1 MGRWLGGV
9 FGNTKLASD
18 KQIDVTG
25 RYTISDQYYM
35 RQEGGWLPPGPGE
48 LESTAASSAKAI
60 YDSGNRTN
68 GVYWLKHGSNAAY
81 RAYCWIDANS
91 GGGYHLVGKIGSNN
105 PTGEWGWSGSYWN
118 TSSEG
123 NASNLETIND
133 NTGVN
138 RGYYQYTL
146 QTGFR
151 MALHSSV
158 PSAITNYLSESKSG
172 QVARYYF
179 NNQSSS
185 QNARSNFKSWLA
197 GAGNNF
203 DNGFNSNYDNCQ
215 ANCNSSGFHNSTNSS
230 NTKWGT
236 TGNNENDC
244 NSNDSCIGFG
254 GTASGCNLAA
264 GGQATHC
271 GSYSRFAIGYIFVQ

>member
-1 MGRWLGGV
+1 MGRWIGGV
-9 FGNTKLASD
+9 FGNTVGSD
-18 KQIDVTG
+18 TSQTNTTG
-25 RYTISDQYYM
+25 VFSMSHQYYM
-35 RQEGGWLPPGPGE
+35 IQENGWRPPGPGE

-81 RAYCWIDANS
+81 QTYCWIDANS

-105 PTGEWGWSGSYWN
+105 PTGEWGWSGTYWN
-118 TSSEG
+118 TSSEQ
-123 NASNLETIND
+123 NASNLQNIGD

-138 RGYYQYTL
+138 RGYYEYTL

-151 MALHSSV
+151 MALHSSA
-158 PSAITNYLSESKSG
+158 PSVISNYLTESKSG

-179 NNQSSS
+179 TNSGSS
-185 QNARSNFKSWLA
+185 QNGRSDFKSWLS
-197 GAGNNF
+197 GAGL
-203 DNGFNSNYDNCQ
+203 DNGFNSNYDSAQ
-215 ANCNSSGFHNSTNSS
+215 QNCNATGFHNSTASS

-254 GTASGCNLAA
+254 GTANGCNMAA
-264 GGQATHC
+264 GGEMTHPANLD
-271 GSYSRFAIGYIFVQ
+271 RFGIGYIFVQ

>member
-48 LESTAASSAKAI
+48 DVSTAASSAKAI

-68 GVYWLKHGSNAAY
+68 GVYWLKHGNGTAY
-81 RAYCWIDANS
+81 RNYCWIDANS
-91 GGGYHLVGKIGSNN
+91 GGGYMLVGKIDSGN
-105 PTGEWGWSGSYWN
+105 PSAWRWSGGNWN
-118 TSSEG
+118 SGS
-123 NASNLETIND
+123 AVDETNCESLD
-133 NTGVN
+133 NNSGLT
-138 RGYYQYTL
+138 RGWYEYSL

-151 MALHSSV
+151 MGLHSTV
-158 PSAITNYLSESKSG
+158 PAVVSNYLSEAKTGNS
-172 QVARYYF
+172 ARYFF
-179 NNQSSS
+179 NNQSSC
-185 QNARSNFKSWLA
+185 QNGRSNFKSWLS
-197 GAGNNF
+197 GAGL
-203 DNGFNSNYDNCQ
+203 DNGFNSNYDSAQ
-215 ANCNSSGFHNSTNSS
+215 ANCNSSGFNNSTSSS
-230 NTKWGT
+230 NTRWGT

-254 GTASGCNLAA
+254 GTANGCNMAA
-264 GGQATHC
+264 GGEMTHPANLD
-271 GSYSRFAIGYIFVQ
+271 RFGIGYIFVQ